1 MMYPLVDELVDEGVP
16 VVRSADVLGFSTQA
30 FYKWR
35 AQPVSE
41 RERFDRVLVAD
52 IREIHADDPEYGY
65 RFITDELQRRG
76 HQVGEGRVQR
86 LCRQHQVHSVLARK
100 KRSSMR
106 SGPPVHD
113 DLLQRHF
120 HADAIDVAWL
130 TDITEHPTDQG
141 TWYFCAVKDVCSG
154 RIVGYSAGA
163 RMTSQLA
170 VNALNHAIDLRQP
183 DSTIV
188 HSDRG
193 GQFRSRAFT
202 AVLADRQLQ
211 GSMGRVGACGDNAA
225 MESFFSLLQKN
236 VFNRRSRWETR
247 DQLTTATIDWIE
259 RNYHRRRRQRRLG
272 RLTPIEYET
281 VFNNPPPN
289 T

>member
-86 LCRQHQVHSVLARK
+86 LCRQHQVHSVLART

-113 DLLQRHF
+113 DLL
-120 HADAIDVAWL
+120 
-130 TDITEHPTDQG
+130 
-141 TWYFCAVKDVCSG
+141 
-154 RIVGYSAGA
+154 
-163 RMTSQLA
+163 
-170 VNALNHAIDLRQP
+170 
-183 DSTIV
+183 
-188 HSDRG
+188 
-193 GQFRSRAFT
+193 
-202 AVLADRQLQ
+202 
-211 GSMGRVGACGDNAA
+211 
-225 MESFFSLLQKN
+225 
-236 VFNRRSRWETR
+236 
-247 DQLTTATIDWIE
+247 
-259 RNYHRRRRQRRLG
+259 
-272 RLTPIEYET
+272 
-281 VFNNPPPN
+281 
-289 T
+289 